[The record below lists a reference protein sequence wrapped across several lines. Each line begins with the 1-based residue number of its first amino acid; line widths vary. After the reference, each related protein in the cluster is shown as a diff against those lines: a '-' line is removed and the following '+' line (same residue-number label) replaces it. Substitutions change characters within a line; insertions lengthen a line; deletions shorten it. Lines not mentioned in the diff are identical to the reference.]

1 MNLPAGGCEGSD
13 DSQQG
18 ETPLTRGDAD
28 KPSVPSDALGGKGGI
43 VGEEEQRQTKGAV
56 LVLYMAKGKAPVRME
71 LRGDPFDVCEQVSA
85 RMCPGAKVLR
95 VDEKFD
101 QIMRKRKE
109 DGRRAK

>member
-18 ETPLTRGDAD
+18 ETPLMRGDAD
-28 KPSVPSDALGGKGGI
+28 KPSVPPVGGKGGI
-43 VGEEEQRQTKGAV
+43 VGEEEQKQPKGVVWVRYAEIGKEPVV
-56 LVLYMAKGKAPVRME
+56 LK
-71 LRGDPFDVCEQVSA
+71 LRGDPFEICEQVRA
-85 RMCPGAKVLR
+85 RMFPGVAVLP

-109 DGRRAK
+109 DERRAK